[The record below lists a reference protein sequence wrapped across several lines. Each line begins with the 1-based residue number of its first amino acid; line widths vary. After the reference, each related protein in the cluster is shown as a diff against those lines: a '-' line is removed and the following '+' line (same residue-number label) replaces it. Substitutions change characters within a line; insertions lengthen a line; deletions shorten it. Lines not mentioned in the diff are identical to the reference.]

1 MKIRVALIDDHQMFL
16 RSLGLLLHTLPDV
29 EVCLEALNGK
39 DLMEKLE
46 RDKGAMI
53 DVALLDVNM
62 PVMNGY
68 ETARWLREHY
78 PSIKIIALSMNDKD
92 RAIIK
97 MFSAGCCA
105 YLLKDMSPDI
115 LEKALHAVYKDG
127 YFNYDNWHMSPARIF
142 SEIEN
147 DISKKISKR
156 EMEFLALACSD
167 LTYKQIAAEMN
178 LSERTIDGYRESL
191 FGKMN
196 VQSRVGLCLEAI
208 RLDLVRLKGI

>member
-1 MKIRVALIDDHQMFL
+1 MKIRVALVDDHQMFL
-16 RSLGLLLHTLPDV
+16 RSLGLLLQTLPGV

-39 DLMEKLE
+39 DFIAKLE
-46 RDKGAMI
+46 NHKDPLI
-53 DVALLDVNM
+53 DVVLLDVNM
-62 PVMNGY
+62 PVMDGY
-68 ETARWLREHY
+68 ETALWLREHN
-78 PSIKIIALSMNDKD
+78 PSLKIIALSMNDKD

-127 YFNYDNWHMSPARIF
+127 YFNYDNWHLSPARIF
-142 SEIEN
+142 SEMEN
-147 DISKKISKR
+147 DITRKISKR
-156 EMEFLALACSD
+156 ELEFLTLACSD

-208 RLDLVRLKGI
+208 RLDLVQLQGK